1 MSSKATTSPF
11 ILPKQ
16 LPRSLQQLTELKN
29 TSANMAT
36 AAAPVD
42 ELESG
47 PLSVLHKATK
57 ANTQVLIHIRND
69 HKLLARVRAFD
80 RHFNMVLEDVR
91 ELWTEV
97 PRSKGG
103 KSRPVNKDR
112 VISKMFLRGDNVI
125 VVVANPN

>member
-1 MSSKATTSPF
+1 MTPNLKSSKDTIFFCCTLLVMSNPADQHTS
-11 ILPKQ
+11 
-16 LPRSLQQLTELKN
+16 
-29 TSANMAT
+29 
-36 AAAPVD
+36 D
-42 ELESG
+42 DLESG

-91 ELWTEV
+91 ELWTEI
-97 PRSKGG
+97 PRSKGSKG
-103 KSRPVNKDR
+103 RPVNKDR